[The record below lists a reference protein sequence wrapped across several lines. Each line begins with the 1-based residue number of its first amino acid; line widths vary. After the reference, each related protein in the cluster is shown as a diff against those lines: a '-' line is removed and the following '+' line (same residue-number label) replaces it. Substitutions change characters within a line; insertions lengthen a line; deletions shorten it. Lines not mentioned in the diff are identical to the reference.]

1 MAPHL
6 EASPPASVP
15 RAPRQTILSQVVAEP
30 LDTFLA
36 PLAADPTATGLP
48 ADVVDALSASLPG
61 GLLAHGCVRLGGAT
75 CPHPRLLACSGK
87 TSGLCPAGAGRRM
100 AQQAAP
106 LGEQVLPWVPTRP
119 LY

>member
-61 GLLAHGCVRLGGAT
+61 GLLAHGCVRLGGAWRSR
-75 CPHPRLLACSGK
+75 PPLSASRCSPGSRHGPCIDTIIVYRYCVVK
-87 TSGLCPAGAGRRM
+87 ILVNQNYR
-100 AQQAAP
+100 QNI
-106 LGEQVLPWVPTRP
+106 
-119 LY
+119 